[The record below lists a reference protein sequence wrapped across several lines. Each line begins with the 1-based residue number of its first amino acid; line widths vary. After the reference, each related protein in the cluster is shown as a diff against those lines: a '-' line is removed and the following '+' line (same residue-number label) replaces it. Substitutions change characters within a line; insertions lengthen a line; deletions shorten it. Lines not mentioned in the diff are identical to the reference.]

1 MGDSKRCGREEGEQG
16 VGALRGAVAAP
27 CGDVC
32 MFLRRER
39 VGLSDEGGAGGAG
52 RAGGC
57 VGGGGESC
65 EEEAEDG
72 I

>member
-1 MGDSKRCGREEGEQG
+1 MGDSERCGREEGEQG
-16 VGALRGAVAAP
+16 VGALRGTVATP
-27 CGDVC
+27 RRDVC
-32 MFLRRER
+32 VFLRREGG
-39 VGLSDEGGAGGAG
+39 GLSDEGGAGGAG
-52 RAGGC
+52 RTGGC